1 MNKKYLS
8 VVLFSALMLGT
19 VGTFT
24 SCKDYDDD
32 IENLQGQITTMKGT
46 VDDLKTKIEGGLV
59 VTSVAKT
66 DNGVNITFS
75 NGQTYELKNGAD
87 GKNGKD
93 ATVWSI
99 GQDGYWYLDGVKTE
113 YKAAGANG
121 YYYKPNAETGCFD
134 IYVIDENGKEKFVEA
149 TTISYVSA
157 VEGVSVV
164 HDGNKLIIKGAVD
177 SQGNTTNVELNLG
190 K

>member
-32 IENLQGQITTMKGT
+32 IENLQDQITTMKGT
-46 VDDLKTKIEGGLV
+46 VDDLQRKIEGGLV

-121 YYYKPNAETGCFD
+121 YY
-134 IYVIDENGKEKFVEA
+134 
-149 TTISYVSA
+149 
-157 VEGVSVV
+157 
-164 HDGNKLIIKGAVD
+164 
-177 SQGNTTNVELNLG
+177 
-190 K
+190 